1 MRLTTPRSSENG
13 PRANTIVLSN
23 AHRARRRAARL
34 SGLSRQRF
42 SALAHWRHS
51 GCLSEGP
58 LSTYR
63 RNSYVDGP
71 LPARPEQHLIGSL
84 AIICSAFVGA
94 IARDRWPRWVPRR
107 EFQTN
112 WRPQGSLNFAECF
125 ASRIDRSHHLLFSC
139 KFTHRR
145 STAALI
151 LCSPWQADLM
161 PHGPELAMQ
170 RCPDRLGR
178 WPSSS
183 RQCGQSCWLALRQ
196 QASAVYA

>member
-1 MRLTTPRSSENG
+1 MSPNRPFVKLADLWQQDCR
-13 PRANTIVLSN
+13 VKMVKYKF
-23 AHRARRRAARL
+23 AAGATASFRRL
-34 SGLSRQRF
+34 SPVTAF
-42 SALAHWRHS
+42 TH
-51 GCLSEGP
+51 C
-58 LSTYR
+58 

-84 AIICSAFVGA
+84 AIICPAFVGA
-94 IARDRWPRWVPRR
+94 IARDRWPGWVPRR
-107 EFQTN
+107 EVQTN
-112 WRPQGSLNFAECF
+112 WRPQGPLNFAECF